1 MTRKIFKI
9 LIAILI
15 IVTLAVSYLH
25 YFGLETSK
33 FNNIIKEQ
41 IQNQNK
47 RLDLNLKKVKLHL
60 DLKDLSL
67 KIKTINPTLVID
79 NSVNLELDEVSSNIS
94 INSYFQNKFAIK
106 NLEIKSKKNEI
117 KNYINLYRLTNNI
130 AQFIVLKQIVK
141 NGNLELNA
149 SINFDQSG
157 KILNDYKL
165 FGKISD
171 TSLAMYNYQNIDNVN
186 LNFEIVK
193 ENYNLKKISF
203 ILNKIKF
210 NSDLLSIQ
218 HKNKIFYVDGNIKN
232 KISNFDNKI
241 FSIFFK
247 NNFKNLDFANSKFD
261 SDSKFSFKYSNKF
274 KIQNLK
280 IKSQINL
287 DQINLK
293 HNFKKINKF
302 INNHNNLIELK
313 KNNLNISYLN
323 NEFNLNGSSELY
335 FNDDIKN
342 ITNFKVFQNKKKT
355 TFNSKINLSNLEFK
369 IDDISYYKKP
379 NKNAILEIN
388 GLKRNNE
395 IIIKKI
401 NYIENENK
409 LEANNLTI
417 KNNKISTIDS
427 LKFKYKTK
435 NDFRNHLSLI
445 KKNKD
450 YELTGKSFD
459 GEKLIENI
467 SNSNSNENFFDIFNN
482 LSSKV
487 KIKIKHVRLDHN
499 NEINDLIGNLVLTN
513 NKISNLDINSNFNE
527 NEKLSLII
535 KSKNDNSTITSF
547 YSDRAKP
554 FVKKYKFI
562 KGFEEGNIIFNST
575 KIDNISDSR
584 LVIDNFKVKEVPV
597 LAKLLTLASLQG
609 IADLLTGE
617 GIRFTDFEMTY
628 SNNGSVM
635 TINEIYAIGPA
646 ISILMDGYIE
656 NEKLISLRGTL
667 VPATTIN
674 RSIASI
680 PLIGNI
686 LVGKK
691 VGEGVFGVSFK
702 IKGPPKDLKT
712 SVNPIKTLTPR
723 FITRTLEKI
732 KKN

>member
-342 ITNFKVFQNKKKT
+342 ITNFKVFQNKKK
-355 TFNSKINLSNLEFK
+355 
-369 IDDISYYKKP
+369 
-379 NKNAILEIN
+379 
-388 GLKRNNE
+388 
-395 IIIKKI
+395 
-401 NYIENENK
+401 NYI
-409 LEANNLTI
+409 
-417 KNNKISTIDS
+417 
-427 LKFKYKTK
+427 
-435 NDFRNHLSLI
+435 
-445 KKNKD
+445 
-450 YELTGKSFD
+450 
-459 GEKLIENI
+459 
-467 SNSNSNENFFDIFNN
+467 
-482 LSSKV
+482 
-487 KIKIKHVRLDHN
+487 
-499 NEINDLIGNLVLTN
+499 
-513 NKISNLDINSNFNE
+513 
-527 NEKLSLII
+527 
-535 KSKNDNSTITSF
+535 
-547 YSDRAKP
+547 
-554 FVKKYKFI
+554 
-562 KGFEEGNIIFNST
+562 
-575 KIDNISDSR
+575 
-584 LVIDNFKVKEVPV
+584 
-597 LAKLLTLASLQG
+597 
-609 IADLLTGE
+609 
-617 GIRFTDFEMTY
+617 
-628 SNNGSVM
+628 
-635 TINEIYAIGPA
+635 
-646 ISILMDGYIE
+646 
-656 NEKLISLRGTL
+656 
-667 VPATTIN
+667 
-674 RSIASI
+674 
-680 PLIGNI
+680 
-686 LVGKK
+686 
-691 VGEGVFGVSFK
+691 
-702 IKGPPKDLKT
+702 
-712 SVNPIKTLTPR
+712 
-723 FITRTLEKI
+723 
-732 KKN
+732 